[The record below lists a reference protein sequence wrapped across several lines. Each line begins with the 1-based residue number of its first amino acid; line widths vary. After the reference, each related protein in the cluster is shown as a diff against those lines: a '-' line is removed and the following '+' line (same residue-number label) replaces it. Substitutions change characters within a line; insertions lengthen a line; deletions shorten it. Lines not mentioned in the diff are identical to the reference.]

1 MKTYDGVPCA
11 SGGVEAHDEEE
22 LFGSVSSL
30 FVVELER
37 DFLVAGVTDFD
48 VALLVVD
55 SSRHGLCVYER
66 VSKRRKGEIA
76 VEE

>member
-11 SGGVEAHDEEE
+11 SGRIEAHDEEE
-22 LFGSVSSL
+22 LFGPVSSL

-37 DFLVAGVTDFD
+37 DLLVAGVADFD

-55 SSRHGLCVYER
+55 RSRHDLCKYEG